1 MAALRGLTARLL
13 AGQALVIL
21 AGSASLVLVATA
33 IAPGIFHRHVRDA
46 LGSVPH
52 GELAHLDHAF
62 QDTLVVALAIAI
74 TVAAVTAL
82 AISLLLATRI
92 AAPIRRLADAA
103 DRVSHGEQGVRVSLA
118 GADELRTVSASFNT
132 MASALEQAEHN
143 RRAFVSDISHELR
156 TPLATIDGYLE
167 GLTDG
172 VVPSSP
178 DTWHRAAHQTL
189 RMRRLVDDLATLT
202 RAEEGRIDLR
212 RERRLLQDILRD
224 AAEAARV
231 TFADKQIDLAVQ
243 DATEPV
249 IVNADPVRLGEVLAN
264 LLENAARHTPSGGK
278 VTLAGARADDT
289 ARITIADTGDGIP
302 PDQLEHIF
310 DRFHRIDTSRSRQT
324 GGSGLGLAISRA
336 LIHAHH
342 GTITAQSDGPGQGS
356 RFIIDLPHAE

>member
-178 DTWHRAAHQTL
+178 DTWIVLRTQTL

-212 RERRLLQDILRD
+212 RS
-224 AAEAARV
+224 AACSK
-231 TFADKQIDLAVQ
+231 TYS
-243 DATEPV
+243 ATPPRPP
-249 IVNADPVRLGEVLAN
+249 AS
-264 LLENAARHTPSGGK
+264 PS
-278 VTLAGARADDT
+278 
-289 ARITIADTGDGIP
+289 P
-302 PDQLEHIF
+302 
-310 DRFHRIDTSRSRQT
+310 TSRSTSPSKTPPSPSSSTPIPTGSAKCSQT
-324 GGSGLGLAISRA
+324 SSKTPPATPQA
-336 LIHAHH
+336 AA
-342 GTITAQSDGPGQGS
+342 T
-356 RFIIDLPHAE
+356 

>member
-1 MAALRGLTARLL
+1 MSVLRGLTARLL

-21 AGSASLVLVATA
+21 AGSASLVLAATA

-46 LGSVPH
+46 LGSVPR
-52 GELAHLDHAF
+52 GELDHLDHAF
-62 QDTLVVALAIAI
+62 QDTLVIALAIAI

-103 DRVSHGEQGVRVSLA
+103 DRVSHGERGVRVSLA

-132 MASALEQAEHN
+132 MASALEQAERE

-167 GLTDG
+167 GLTDA
-172 VVPSSP
+172 VVPASP
-178 DTWHRAAHQTL
+178 ETWQVLRTQTL
-189 RMRRLVDDLATLT
+189 RMRRLVDDLATLA

-212 RERRLLQDILRD
+212 RERLALQHALRE
-224 AAEAARV
+224 AAEAAHV
-231 TFADKQIDLAVQ
+231 TFVEKQVDLVVE
-243 DATEPV
+243 DATEPISV
-249 IVNADPVRLGEVLAN
+249 DADPVRLGEALAN
-264 LLENAARHTPSGGK
+264 LLENAARHTPSGGR
-278 VTLAGARADDT
+278 VTLASSSAGDR
-289 ARITIADTGDGIP
+289 ARIVVTDTGEGIP
-302 PDQLEHIF
+302 PDQLEHVF
-310 DRFHRIDTSRSRQT
+310 DRFHRVDTSRSRET

-342 GTITAQSDGPGQGS
+342 GTITAESDGPGRGS
-356 RFIIDLPHAE
+356 RFVIDLPRDS